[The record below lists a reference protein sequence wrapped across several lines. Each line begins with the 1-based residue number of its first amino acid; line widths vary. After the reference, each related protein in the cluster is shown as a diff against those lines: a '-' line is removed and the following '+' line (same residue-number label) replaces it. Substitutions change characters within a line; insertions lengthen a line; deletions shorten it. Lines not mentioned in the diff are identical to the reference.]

1 MTLFKYTVANN
12 DGKKL
17 NGSIDAIDEQAARQ
31 ELNNLGFSIL
41 EISKTETPHAEIA
54 KDHVI
59 FEFEALDKTGKNVK
73 GSIPG
78 KTIEEVQKRLKKEY
92 ELRILALWQ
101 QGATPQEI
109 ELARENGEKLL
120 NNEAQE
126 LQNQL
131 AKNQINEEEIILKE
145 KIEIILKKVY
155 ALLKKFEKDID
166 KDIYAQITKKIDKL
180 LRIKHSNNLEYIY
193 STAEELLLF
202 IQEQQEEFQKKG
214 LKEKK
219 FELKVETNAIFEELK
234 SSKKSKSLTEDI
246 SSKIQK
252 WQKTHANTDIKDQKG
267 INKIISKFLNIIYGF
282 TNISEEEKVLKE
294 EIKNLKSQRFEY
306 YKLYFKEPTKEYK
319 DKVKLN
325 IKNINV
331 KIQNYKEKIKELRYP
346 ELKVSKTTEKA
357 KKEENFLATT
367 LNETNTITGWI
378 LTLYLAYYFITLILS
393 TKDIGITNIPNGFI
407 LYNSHIFKYLLI
419 LFFFLHSAT
428 AIKINFFKDNKI
440 ANFIITTLFIL
451 ITITTLLNI

>member
-17 NGSIDAIDEQAARQ
+17 NGSIDAIDEQAARL

-41 EISKTETPHAEIA
+41 EISKTEKPHTELA
-54 KDHVI
+54 KDHII
-59 FEFEALDKTGKNVK
+59 FEFEALDKAGKNVT

-78 KTIEEVQKRLKKEY
+78 KTKEEVLKRLKKEY
-92 ELRILALWQ
+92 ELRILALWRHD
-101 QGATPQEI
+101 ATPQEI
-109 ELARENGEKLL
+109 EQAREIGEKQL
-120 NNEAQE
+120 NSEDQE
-126 LQNQL
+126 LLIQAN
-131 AKNQINEEEIILKE
+131 KNQINEEEIILKE

-155 ALLKKFEKDID
+155 ALLKKFEADID

-193 STAEELLLF
+193 TTAEELLLY
-202 IQEQQEEFQKKG
+202 IEEQQEAFQKKG

-219 FELKVETNAIFEELK
+219 FELKVETNAIFDELK
-234 SSKKSKSLTEDI
+234 STKKAKSLTEDI

-252 WQKTHANTDIKDQKG
+252 WQ
-267 INKIISKFLNIIYGF
+267 NKHSNSNIVSKFLNIIYGF
-282 TNISEEEKVLKE
+282 TKTTEEERVLKE

-319 DKVKLN
+319 EKVKTN
-325 IKNINV
+325 IKNINL
-331 KIQNYKEKIKELRYP
+331 KIQNYKEKIKEIKYP
-346 ELKVSKTTEKA
+346 ELKVNKLSEKT
-357 KKEENFLATT
+357 KKEENFLTTT
-367 LNETNTITGWI
+367 LKETNTITGWI
-378 LTLYLAYYFITLILS
+378 LTLYLIYYFITLILS
-393 TKDIGITNIPNGFI
+393 TKDLGITNIPNGFV
-407 LYNSHIFKYLLI
+407 LYESHIFKYLLI
-419 LFFFLHSAT
+419 LFFFLHSST

-440 ANFIITTLFIL
+440 ANLIIPTLFIL